1 MSTIIQENDDHFTD
15 EPSTKRTKYL
25 FETSSSNNEEGFN
38 QNASFNSLIEE
49 NFIKLRSTNILSS
62 VSPYLGTDNAS
73 TNNMSSSSDLN
84 IPQCDHGNEFALSKS
99 HPSSCH
105 LSSTNI
111 ESVSLRGNLDSYSS
125 IALNKPPTSQQQLHQ
140 YPHYQ
145 HSEQLENLCTEMS
158 NPTSDKLLHV
168 LSTSSST
175 SSFTHEDDLN
185 CPGTS
190 KDVIKTSELPEAKS
204 TCSNI
209 QQFISNGN
217 YITTTSNNNSLLLMN
232 NESLNNSSDHLS
244 ISEEGDVNTPSI
256 FCQYQSLITTTNTTA
271 TTTTKKAFTA
281 ISNVTTRSD
290 NEIELMNSNG
300 CNVDLMPNLTESN
313 ENNHNSPKSINNT
326 LNLLEISNSSYPI
339 TTNHIKDSYFPSM
352 LIHDN
357 LLSEE
362 NQYSINEQS
371 WIISENIS
379 NQNYLNTQGQNN
391 NNHNNNNQQFYL
403 PFNDHYTQYQQ
414 NAYNHYE
421 MINSTKNNILQQ
433 GKEEPITCSLNS
445 TLLSNLYNNNNNND
459 NYIQTKIM
467 NSMRLNSINEAL
479 HISNQPQHQHY
490 EHSNLQ
496 HQQLNIN
503 YKDLDKSDD
512 KFTRIFIWDLDETLI
527 IFHTLLTGYYAHR
540 YGKDPAVAGSYGLR
554 MEELIYNLADTYLF
568 FNELEECDQVHIDD
582 IRGDDNY
589 QDLMNYRSDNEAYGE
604 NSSTISQSIILS
616 SSSSTTATTT
626 TTVHAPM
633 TSSLETSSPIN
644 GSMLSPPPISSV
656 APLTNMIG
664 EIPTRANTPTLH
676 GSMEWMRKLGFRY
689 RRIREIYNYSRHNVS
704 VLLGYPKAN
713 QWIHL
718 KNNLDILTDHWL
730 SMAIKATEKINNRE
744 DSVNILVTTTQ
755 FIPSLAKILLY
766 GYGNSFQIENIY
778 SATKVGKENC
788 FERIASRFGR
798 KCTYVVIGDG
808 KEEEDAAKQFHWPF
822 WRINTHSDL
831 NALNHA
837 LDLGYL

>member
-1 MSTIIQENDDHFTD
+1 VI
-15 EPSTKRTKYL
+15 
-25 FETSSSNNEEGFN
+25 
-38 QNASFNSLIEE
+38 
-49 NFIKLRSTNILSS
+49 
-62 VSPYLGTDNAS
+62 
-73 TNNMSSSSDLN
+73 
-84 IPQCDHGNEFALSKS
+84 DHGNEFALSNS
-99 HPSSCH
+99 YPSSCH

-145 HSEQLENLCTEMS
+145 HSEQLENLCTEKS
-158 NPTSDKLLHV
+158 NPTCDKLLHV

-175 SSFTHEDDLN
+175 SSFTHKDDLN

-190 KDVIKTSELPEAKS
+190 NDVIKTSELPAAKS

-244 ISEEGDVNTPSI
+244 ISEESDVNTPSI

-281 ISNVTTRSD
+281 ISNVTTKSD

-300 CNVDLMPNLTESN
+300 CNVDLMPNSTESN
-313 ENNHNSPKSINNT
+313 DQNNHNNN
-326 LNLLEISNSSYPI
+326 
-339 TTNHIKDSYFPSM
+339 
-352 LIHDN
+352 
-357 LLSEE
+357 
-362 NQYSINEQS
+362 
-371 WIISENIS
+371 
-379 NQNYLNTQGQNN
+379 
-391 NNHNNNNQQFYL
+391 NNNNQQFYL

-414 NAYNHYE
+414 NTYNHYE

-433 GKEEPITCSLNS
+433 EKEELITCSLNS
-445 TLLSNLYNNNNNND
+445 TLLSNLYNNSNNNNNNNNSNND

-568 FNELEECDQVHIDD
+568 FNELEVSK
-582 IRGDDNY
+582 NKY
-589 QDLMNYRSDNEAYGE
+589 LY
-604 NSSTISQSIILS
+604 
-616 SSSSTTATTT
+616 
-626 TTVHAPM
+626 
-633 TSSLETSSPIN
+633 
-644 GSMLSPPPISSV
+644 
-656 APLTNMIG
+656 
-664 EIPTRANTPTLH
+664 
-676 GSMEWMRKLGFRY
+676 
-689 RRIREIYNYSRHNVS
+689 IY
-704 VLLGYPKAN
+704 
-713 QWIHL
+713 I
-718 KNNLDILTDHWL
+718 
-730 SMAIKATEKINNRE
+730 
-744 DSVNILVTTTQ
+744 
-755 FIPSLAKILLY
+755 
-766 GYGNSFQIENIY
+766 
-778 SATKVGKENC
+778 
-788 FERIASRFGR
+788 
-798 KCTYVVIGDG
+798 
-808 KEEEDAAKQFHWPF
+808 
-822 WRINTHSDL
+822 THSV
-831 NALNHA
+831 
-837 LDLGYL
+837 YT